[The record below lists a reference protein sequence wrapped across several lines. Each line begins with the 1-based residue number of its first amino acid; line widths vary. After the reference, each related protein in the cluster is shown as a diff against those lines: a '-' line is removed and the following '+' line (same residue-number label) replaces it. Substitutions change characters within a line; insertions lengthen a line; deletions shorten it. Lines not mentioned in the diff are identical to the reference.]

1 MNRFMKY
8 AAAALAAATAVST
21 LGGCEQLEQKTP
33 EDTVAVTF
41 GDTNIMLDEVTYM
54 IRSMEY
60 TYESYFGSNICS
72 NDMGDGSGMT
82 VGDYIK
88 QMSLSQLRQTLV
100 LNEYAEQNGIELSDA
115 QKAKVDD
122 AIEKLKEE
130 GEDYLNAVG
139 ATDELIEKTYT
150 ENAIANLVYM
160 DLVADVD
167 TTVGDDEFLRKK
179 IAYVKLTPS
188 ELTETTAAE
197 EGTTV
202 TETESGSEEEASSEA
217 GSSEETSEAGSEE
230 ASSENA
236 SDEAAS
242 SEVASDEADSTEE
255 ASTEKET
262 ETSTEVATE
271 TETETESASD
281 TEVVTEVATEAE
293 SESESNTESDT
304 ESDTEVSNGSEEST
318 EAETLSEEEQE
329 RQDAMN
335 DAADKILKEFED
347 GSDAADFISDY
358 QNDSH
363 FTATNSEIS
372 ISEEGTAVYN
382 AAAWAL
388 STDEC
393 TIYNSDDGSIYII
406 RCLDDNDEE
415 ARQSAIDSE
424 IESRK
429 TALFEEK
436 YSEIQDASSK
446 FKVDQDVIDT
456 IRFTTPVYVAPTEED
471 TTEETTENASEEA
484 SSEDA
489 SSEEASSESESES
502 SSEEVTEE
510 SAEKNTE
517 SESESEKESTSEAET
532 K

>member
-1 MNRFMKY
+1 MNRIMKY
-8 AAAALAAATAVST
+8 AAAAFAAATAVST
-21 LGGCEQLEQKTP
+21 LGGCEQLEKKAP
-33 EDTVAVTF
+33 EDTVAVSF

-60 TYESYFGSNICS
+60 TYESYFGSNICG

-100 LNEYAEQNGIELSDA
+100 LNEYAKKNGIELSDD
-115 QKAKVDD
+115 QKAKVDE
-122 AIEKLKEE
+122 AIEKLQTES
-130 GEDYLNAVG
+130 EDYLEAVG

-188 ELTETTAAE
+188 ELTETTAADGATTEVSSDEDSSE
-197 EGTTV
+197 EASSIENTEAESESASKDVTTS
-202 TETESGSEEEASSEA
+202 TEEASSEKA
-217 GSSEETSEAGSEE
+217 STEE
-230 ASSENA
+230 ASSENV
-236 SDEAAS
+236 SEFS
-242 SEVASDEADSTEE
+242 SE
-255 ASTEKET
+255 ASTE
-262 ETSTEVATE
+262 
-271 TETETESASD
+271 D
-281 TEVVTEVATEAE
+281 
-293 SESESNTESDT
+293 
-304 ESDTEVSNGSEEST
+304 ST

-335 DAADKILKEFED
+335 DAADKILKEFEE
-347 GSDAADFISDY
+347 GNDAADFISDY

-372 ISEEGTAVYN
+372 ISEDGTAVYN

-388 STDEC
+388 ATDEC
-393 TIYNSDDGSIYII
+393 TVYRSDDGSIYII

-429 TALFEEK
+429 TALFSEK
-436 YSEIQDASSK
+436 YAEIQDDSSK
-446 FKVDQDVIDT
+446 FKVDEDVIDT
-456 IRFTTPVYVAPTEED
+456 IRFTTPVYVAPSE
-471 TTEETTENASEEA
+471 EETSESETGEKESTKEEKSSESDESEEAVSEA
-484 SSEDA
+484 SSE
-489 SSEEASSESESES
+489 
-502 SSEEVTEE
+502 EE
-510 SAEKNTE
+510 SK
-517 SESESEKESTSEAET
+517 
-532 K
+532 

>member
-1 MNRFMKY
+1 MNRIMKY

-21 LGGCEQLEQKTP
+21 LGGCEQLEKKAP
-33 EDTVAVTF
+33 EDTVAVSF

-100 LNEYAEQNGIELSDA
+100 LNEYAKKNGIELSDD
-115 QKAKVDD
+115 QKAKVDE
-122 AIEKLKEE
+122 AIEKLQTEA
-130 GEDYLNAVG
+130 EDYLDAVG

-188 ELTETTAAE
+188 ELTETTAAAEATTEASSDEGSSE
-197 EGTTV
+197 ESSSV
-202 TETESGSEEEASSEA
+202 ENTETESIYKDDETSTEEASSEKA
-217 GSSEETSEAGSEE
+217 STEE
-230 ASSENA
+230 ASSEKT
-236 SDEAAS
+236 SELS
-242 SEVASDEADSTEE
+242 SESDTE
-255 ASTEKET
+255 ASTE
-262 ETSTEVATE
+262 S
-271 TETETESASD
+271 
-281 TEVVTEVATEAE
+281 
-293 SESESNTESDT
+293 
-304 ESDTEVSNGSEEST
+304 
-318 EAETLSEEEQE
+318 ETLSEEEQE

-335 DAADKILKEFED
+335 DAADKILKEFEE
-347 GSDAADFISDY
+347 GNDAADFISDY

-372 ISEEGTAVYN
+372 ISEDGTAVYN

-388 STDEC
+388 ATDEC
-393 TIYNSDDGSIYII
+393 TVYKSDDGSIYII

-429 TALFEEK
+429 TALFSEK
-436 YSEIQDASSK
+436 YAEIQDESSK
-446 FKVDQDVIDT
+446 FKVDEDVIDT
-456 IRFTTPVYVAPTEED
+456 IRFTTPVYVAPSEEESSEGETSGEETSENETSEEESSKAEKSSESDETEE
-471 TTEETTENASEEA
+471 AVSEA
-484 SSEDA
+484 SSE
-489 SSEEASSESESES
+489 
-502 SSEEVTEE
+502 EE
-510 SAEKNTE
+510 SK
-517 SESESEKESTSEAET
+517 
-532 K
+532 

>member
-1 MNRFMKY
+1 MNRIMKY

-21 LGGCEQLEQKTP
+21 LGGCEQLEKKAP
-33 EDTVAVTF
+33 EDTVAVSF

-60 TYESYFGSNICS
+60 TYESYFGSNICG

-100 LNEYAEQNGIELSDA
+100 LNEYAKKNGIELSDD
-115 QKAKVDD
+115 QKAKVDE
-122 AIEKLKEE
+122 AIEKLQTES
-130 GEDYLNAVG
+130 EDYLEAVG

-188 ELTETTAAE
+188 ELTETTAADE
-197 EGTTV
+197 ATTEV
-202 TETESGSEEEASSEA
+202 SSDEDSSEEASSIENTEA
-217 GSSEETSEAGSEE
+217 ESESASKDVTTSTEE

-236 SDEAAS
+236 STEAAS
-242 SEVASDEADSTEE
+242 TEAVSTEE
-255 ASTEKET
+255 ASSENVSELSSEASTED
-262 ETSTEVATE
+262 STEV
-271 TETETESASD
+271 
-281 TEVVTEVATEAE
+281 
-293 SESESNTESDT
+293 
-304 ESDTEVSNGSEEST
+304 
-318 EAETLSEEEQE
+318 ETLSEEEQE

-335 DAADKILKEFED
+335 DAADKILKEFEE
-347 GSDAADFISDY
+347 GNDAADFISDY

-372 ISEEGTAVYN
+372 ISEDGTAVYN

-388 STDEC
+388 ATDEC
-393 TIYNSDDGSIYII
+393 TVYRSDDGSIYII

-429 TALFEEK
+429 TALFSEK
-436 YSEIQDASSK
+436 YAEIQDDSSK
-446 FKVDQDVIDT
+446 FKVDEDVIDT
-456 IRFTTPVYVAPTEED
+456 IRFTTPVYVAPSE
-471 TTEETTENASEEA
+471 EETSESETSGEETSESETGEEESTKEEKSSESDESEEAVSEA
-484 SSEDA
+484 SSE
-489 SSEEASSESESES
+489 
-502 SSEEVTEE
+502 EE
-510 SAEKNTE
+510 SK
-517 SESESEKESTSEAET
+517 
-532 K
+532 

>member
-1 MNRFMKY
+1 MNRIMKY

-21 LGGCEQLEQKTP
+21 LGGCEQLEKKAP
-33 EDTVAVTF
+33 EDTVAVSF

-60 TYESYFGSNICS
+60 TYESYFGSNICG

-100 LNEYAEQNGIELSDA
+100 LNEYAKKNGIELSDD
-115 QKAKVDD
+115 QKAKLDE
-122 AIEKLKEE
+122 AIEKLQTES
-130 GEDYLNAVG
+130 EDYLEAVG

-188 ELTETTAAE
+188 ELTETTAADE
-197 EGTTV
+197 ATTEV
-202 TETESGSEEEASSEA
+202 SSDED
-217 GSSEETSEAGSEE
+217 SSEE
-230 ASSENA
+230 ASSIEN
-236 SDEAAS
+236 
-242 SEVASDEADSTEE
+242 
-255 ASTEKET
+255 
-262 ETSTEVATE
+262 
-271 TETETESASD
+271 
-281 TEVVTEVATEAE
+281 TEAE
-293 SESESNTESDT
+293 SESVSKDVTTSTEEAS
-304 ESDTEVSNGSEEST
+304 SEKAST
-318 EAETLSEEEQE
+318 EAVSTGEASSENVSKLSSEASTEDSTEVETLSEEEQE

-335 DAADKILKEFED
+335 DAADKILKEFEK
-347 GSDAADFISDY
+347 GNDAADFISDY

-372 ISEEGTAVYN
+372 ISEDGTAVYN

-388 STDEC
+388 ATDEC
-393 TIYNSDDGSIYII
+393 TVYRSDDGSIYII

-429 TALFEEK
+429 TALFSEK
-436 YSEIQDASSK
+436 YAEIQDDSSK
-446 FKVDQDVIDT
+446 FKVDEDVIDT
-456 IRFTTPVYVAPTEED
+456 IRFTTPVYVAPSE
-471 TTEETTENASEEA
+471 EETSESETSGEETSESETGEKESTKEEKSSESDESEEAVSEA
-484 SSEDA
+484 SSE
-489 SSEEASSESESES
+489 
-502 SSEEVTEE
+502 EE
-510 SAEKNTE
+510 SK
-517 SESESEKESTSEAET
+517 
-532 K
+532 

>member
-1 MNRFMKY
+1 MNRIMKY

-21 LGGCEQLEQKTP
+21 LGGCEQLEKKAP
-33 EDTVAVTF
+33 EDTVAVSF

-60 TYESYFGSNICS
+60 TYESYFGSNICG

-100 LNEYAEQNGIELSDA
+100 LNEYAKKNGIELSDD
-115 QKAKVDD
+115 QKAKVDE
-122 AIEKLKEE
+122 AIEKLQTES
-130 GEDYLNAVG
+130 EDYLDAVG

-188 ELTETTAAE
+188 ELTETTAANEATTEVSSDEDSSE
-197 EGTTV
+197 EAYSIENTEAESESASKDVTTS
-202 TETESGSEEEASSEA
+202 TEEASSEKA
-217 GSSEETSEAGSEE
+217 STEE
-230 ASSENA
+230 ASSENV
-236 SDEAAS
+236 SKLS
-242 SEVASDEADSTEE
+242 SE
-255 ASTEKET
+255 ASTED
-262 ETSTEVATE
+262 STEV
-271 TETETESASD
+271 
-281 TEVVTEVATEAE
+281 
-293 SESESNTESDT
+293 
-304 ESDTEVSNGSEEST
+304 
-318 EAETLSEEEQE
+318 ETLSEEEQE

-335 DAADKILKEFED
+335 DAADKILKEFEE
-347 GSDAADFISDY
+347 GNDAADFISDY

-372 ISEEGTAVYN
+372 ISEDGTAVYN
-382 AAAWAL
+382 ASAWAL
-388 STDEC
+388 ATDEC
-393 TIYNSDDGSIYII
+393 TVYRSDDGSIYII

-429 TALFEEK
+429 TALFSEK
-436 YSEIQDASSK
+436 YAEIQDDSSK
-446 FKVDQDVIDT
+446 FKVDEDVIDT
-456 IRFTTPVYVAPTEED
+456 IRFTTPVYVAPSE
-471 TTEETTENASEEA
+471 EETSESETGEKESTKEEKSSESDESEEAVSEA
-484 SSEDA
+484 SSE
-489 SSEEASSESESES
+489 
-502 SSEEVTEE
+502 EE
-510 SAEKNTE
+510 SK
-517 SESESEKESTSEAET
+517 
-532 K
+532 

>member
-1 MNRFMKY
+1 MNRIMKY

-21 LGGCEQLEQKTP
+21 LGGCEQLEKKAP
-33 EDTVAVTF
+33 EDTVAVSF

-60 TYESYFGSNICS
+60 TYESYFGSNICG

-100 LNEYAEQNGIELSDA
+100 LNEYAKKNGIELSDD
-115 QKAKVDD
+115 QKAKVDE
-122 AIEKLKEE
+122 AIEKLQTEA
-130 GEDYLNAVG
+130 EDYLDAVG

-188 ELTETTAAE
+188 ELTETTAADE
-197 EGTTV
+197 ATTEV
-202 TETESGSEEEASSEA
+202 SSDEDSSEEASSIENTEA
-217 GSSEETSEAGSEE
+217 ESESASKDVTTSTEE

-236 SDEAAS
+236 STDAAS
-242 SEVASDEADSTEE
+242 TEAVSTEE
-255 ASTEKET
+255 ASSENVSKLSSEASTED
-262 ETSTEVATE
+262 STEV
-271 TETETESASD
+271 
-281 TEVVTEVATEAE
+281 
-293 SESESNTESDT
+293 
-304 ESDTEVSNGSEEST
+304 
-318 EAETLSEEEQE
+318 ETLSEEEQE

-335 DAADKILKEFED
+335 DAADKILKEFEE
-347 GSDAADFISDY
+347 GNDAADFISDY

-372 ISEEGTAVYN
+372 ISEDGTAVYN

-388 STDEC
+388 ATDEC
-393 TIYNSDDGSIYII
+393 TVYRSDDGSIYII

-429 TALFEEK
+429 TALFSEK
-436 YSEIQDASSK
+436 YAEIQDDSSK
-446 FKVDQDVIDT
+446 FKVDEDVIDT
-456 IRFTTPVYVAPTEED
+456 IRFTTPVYVAPSE
-471 TTEETTENASEEA
+471 EETSESETSGEETSESETGEEESTKEEKSSESDESEEA
-484 SSEDA
+484 VSEA
-489 SSEEASSESESES
+489 SSEEAS
-502 SSEEVTEE
+502 
-510 SAEKNTE
+510 K
-517 SESESEKESTSEAET
+517 
-532 K
+532 

>member
-1 MNRFMKY
+1 MNRIMKY
-8 AAAALAAATAVST
+8 AAAALVAATAVST
-21 LGGCEQLEQKTP
+21 LGGCEQLEKKAP
-33 EDTVAVTF
+33 EDTVAVSF

-60 TYESYFGSNICS
+60 TYESYFGSNICG

-100 LNEYAEQNGIELSDA
+100 LNEYAKKNGIELSDD
-115 QKAKVDD
+115 QKAKVDE
-122 AIEKLKEE
+122 AIEKLQTES
-130 GEDYLNAVG
+130 EDYLDAVG

-188 ELTETTAAE
+188 ELTETTAADEATTEVSSDEDSSE
-197 EGTTV
+197 EASSIENTEAESESASKDVTTS
-202 TETESGSEEEASSEA
+202 TEEASSEKA
-217 GSSEETSEAGSEE
+217 STEAVSTEE
-230 ASSENA
+230 ASSENV
-236 SDEAAS
+236 SELS
-242 SEVASDEADSTEE
+242 SE
-255 ASTEKET
+255 ASTED
-262 ETSTEVATE
+262 STEV
-271 TETETESASD
+271 
-281 TEVVTEVATEAE
+281 
-293 SESESNTESDT
+293 
-304 ESDTEVSNGSEEST
+304 
-318 EAETLSEEEQE
+318 ETLSEEEQE

-335 DAADKILKEFED
+335 DAADKILKEFEE
-347 GSDAADFISDY
+347 GNDAADFISDY

-372 ISEEGTAVYN
+372 ISEDGTAVYN

-388 STDEC
+388 ATDEC
-393 TIYNSDDGSIYII
+393 TVYRSDDGSIYII

-429 TALFEEK
+429 TALFSEK
-436 YSEIQDASSK
+436 YAEIQDDSSK
-446 FKVDQDVIDT
+446 FNVDEDVIDT
-456 IRFTTPVYVAPTEED
+456 IRFTTPVYVAPSE
-471 TTEETTENASEEA
+471 EETSESETSGEETSESETGEEESTKEEKSSESDESEEA
-484 SSEDA
+484 VS
-489 SSEEASSESESES
+489 EASLE
-502 SSEEVTEE
+502 EE
-510 SAEKNTE
+510 SK
-517 SESESEKESTSEAET
+517 
-532 K
+532 

>member
-1 MNRFMKY
+1 MNRIMKY

-21 LGGCEQLEQKTP
+21 LGGCEQLEKKAP
-33 EDTVAVTF
+33 ENTVAVSF
-41 GDTNIMLDEVTYM
+41 GDTNIMLDEITYM

-60 TYESYFGSNICS
+60 TYESYFGSNICG

-100 LNEYAEQNGIELSDA
+100 LNEYAKKNGIELSDD
-115 QKAKVDD
+115 QKAKVDE
-122 AIEKLKEE
+122 AIEKLQTES
-130 GEDYLNAVG
+130 EDYLEAVG

-188 ELTETTAAE
+188 ELTETTAADEATTEVSSDEDSSE
-197 EGTTV
+197 EASSIENTEAESESVSKDVTTS
-202 TETESGSEEEASSEA
+202 TEEASSEKA
-217 GSSEETSEAGSEE
+217 STEAVSTEE
-230 ASSENA
+230 ASSENV
-236 SDEAAS
+236 SKLS
-242 SEVASDEADSTEE
+242 SE
-255 ASTEKET
+255 ASTE
-262 ETSTEVATE
+262 
-271 TETETESASD
+271 D
-281 TEVVTEVATEAE
+281 
-293 SESESNTESDT
+293 
-304 ESDTEVSNGSEEST
+304 ST

-335 DAADKILKEFED
+335 DVADKILKEFEE
-347 GSDAADFISDY
+347 GNDAADFISDY

-372 ISEEGTAVYN
+372 ISEDGTAVYN

-388 STDEC
+388 ATDEC
-393 TIYNSDDGSIYII
+393 TVYRSDDGSIYII

-429 TALFEEK
+429 TALFSEK
-436 YSEIQDASSK
+436 YAEIQDDSSK
-446 FKVDQDVIDT
+446 FKVDEDVIDT
-456 IRFTTPVYVAPTEED
+456 IRFTTPVYVAPSE
-471 TTEETTENASEEA
+471 EETSESETSGEETSESETGEKESTKEEKSSESDESKEVVSEA
-484 SSEDA
+484 SSE
-489 SSEEASSESESES
+489 
-502 SSEEVTEE
+502 EE
-510 SAEKNTE
+510 SK
-517 SESESEKESTSEAET
+517 
-532 K
+532 

>member
-1 MNRFMKY
+1 MNRIMKY
-8 AAAALAAATAVST
+8 AAAALVAATAVST
-21 LGGCEQLEQKTP
+21 LGGCEQLEKKAP
-33 EDTVAVTF
+33 EDTVAVSF

-60 TYESYFGSNICS
+60 TYESYFGSNICG

-100 LNEYAEQNGIELSDA
+100 LNEYAKKNGIELSDD
-115 QKAKVDD
+115 QKAKVDE
-122 AIEKLKEE
+122 AIEKLQTES
-130 GEDYLNAVG
+130 EDYLDAVG

-188 ELTETTAAE
+188 ELTETTAADEATTEVSSDEDSSE
-197 EGTTV
+197 EASSIENTEAESESASKDVTTS
-202 TETESGSEEEASSEA
+202 TEEASSEKA
-217 GSSEETSEAGSEE
+217 STEAVSTEE
-230 ASSENA
+230 ASSENV
-236 SDEAAS
+236 SELS
-242 SEVASDEADSTEE
+242 SE
-255 ASTEKET
+255 ASTED
-262 ETSTEVATE
+262 STEV
-271 TETETESASD
+271 
-281 TEVVTEVATEAE
+281 
-293 SESESNTESDT
+293 
-304 ESDTEVSNGSEEST
+304 
-318 EAETLSEEEQE
+318 ETLSEEEQE

-335 DAADKILKEFED
+335 DAADKILKEFEE
-347 GSDAADFISDY
+347 GNDAADFISDY

-372 ISEEGTAVYN
+372 ISEDGTAVYN

-393 TIYNSDDGSIYII
+393 TVYKSDDGSIYII

-429 TALFEEK
+429 TALFSEK
-436 YSEIQDASSK
+436 YAEIQDDSSK
-446 FKVDQDVIDT
+446 FKVDEDVIDT
-456 IRFTTPVYVAPTEED
+456 IRFTTPVYVAPSE
-471 TTEETTENASEEA
+471 EETSESETGEEESTKEEKSSESDESEEAVSEA
-484 SSEDA
+484 SSE
-489 SSEEASSESESES
+489 
-502 SSEEVTEE
+502 EE
-510 SAEKNTE
+510 SK
-517 SESESEKESTSEAET
+517 
-532 K
+532 

>member
-1 MNRFMKY
+1 MNRIMKY

-21 LGGCEQLEQKTP
+21 LGGCEQLEKKAP
-33 EDTVAVTF
+33 EDTVAVSF

-60 TYESYFGSNICS
+60 TYESYFGSNICG

-100 LNEYAEQNGIELSDA
+100 LNEYAKKNGIELSDD
-115 QKAKVDD
+115 QKAKVDE
-122 AIEKLKEE
+122 AIEKLQTES
-130 GEDYLNAVG
+130 EDYLEAVG

-188 ELTETTAAE
+188 ELTETTAADE
-197 EGTTV
+197 ATTEV
-202 TETESGSEEEASSEA
+202 SSDEDSSEEASSIENTEA
-217 GSSEETSEAGSEE
+217 ESESASKDVTTSTEE

-236 SDEAAS
+236 STDAAS
-242 SEVASDEADSTEE
+242 TEAVSTEE
-255 ASTEKET
+255 ASSENVSELSSEASTED
-262 ETSTEVATE
+262 STEV
-271 TETETESASD
+271 
-281 TEVVTEVATEAE
+281 
-293 SESESNTESDT
+293 
-304 ESDTEVSNGSEEST
+304 
-318 EAETLSEEEQE
+318 ETLSEEEQE

-335 DAADKILKEFED
+335 DAADKILKEFEE
-347 GSDAADFISDY
+347 GNDAADFISDY
-358 QNDSH
+358 QNDS
-363 FTATNSEIS
+363 TATNSEIS
-372 ISEEGTAVYN
+372 ISEDGTAVYN

-388 STDEC
+388 ATDEC
-393 TIYNSDDGSIYII
+393 TVYRSDDGSIYII

-429 TALFEEK
+429 TALFSEK
-436 YSEIQDASSK
+436 YAEIQDDSSK
-446 FKVDQDVIDT
+446 FKVDEDVIDT
-456 IRFTTPVYVAPTEED
+456 IRFTTPVYVAPSE
-471 TTEETTENASEEA
+471 EETSESETSGEETSESETGEEESTKEEKSSESDESEEAVSEA
-484 SSEDA
+484 SSE
-489 SSEEASSESESES
+489 
-502 SSEEVTEE
+502 EE
-510 SAEKNTE
+510 SK
-517 SESESEKESTSEAET
+517 
-532 K
+532 

>member
-1 MNRFMKY
+1 MNRIMKY

-21 LGGCEQLEQKTP
+21 LGGCEQLEKKAP
-33 EDTVAVTF
+33 EDTVAVSF

-60 TYESYFGSNICS
+60 TYESYFGSNICG

-100 LNEYAEQNGIELSDA
+100 LNEYAKKNGIELSDD
-115 QKAKVDD
+115 QKAKVDE
-122 AIEKLKEE
+122 AIEKLQTES
-130 GEDYLNAVG
+130 EDYLDAVG

-188 ELTETTAAE
+188 ELTETTAADEATTEVSSDEDSSE
-197 EGTTV
+197 EAYSIENTEVESESASKDVTTS
-202 TETESGSEEEASSEA
+202 TEEASSEKA
-217 GSSEETSEAGSEE
+217 STEAVSTGE
-230 ASSENA
+230 ASSENV
-236 SDEAAS
+236 SKLS
-242 SEVASDEADSTEE
+242 SE
-255 ASTEKET
+255 ASTED
-262 ETSTEVATE
+262 STEV
-271 TETETESASD
+271 
-281 TEVVTEVATEAE
+281 
-293 SESESNTESDT
+293 
-304 ESDTEVSNGSEEST
+304 
-318 EAETLSEEEQE
+318 ETLSEEEQE

-335 DAADKILKEFED
+335 DAADKILKEFEE
-347 GSDAADFISDY
+347 GNDAADFISDY

-372 ISEEGTAVYN
+372 ISEDGTAVYN
-382 AAAWAL
+382 ASAWAL
-388 STDEC
+388 ATDEC
-393 TIYNSDDGSIYII
+393 TVYRSDDGSIYII

-429 TALFEEK
+429 TELFSEK
-436 YSEIQDASSK
+436 YAEIQDDSSK
-446 FKVDQDVIDT
+446 FKVDEDVIDT
-456 IRFTTPVYVAPTEED
+456 IRFTTPVYVAPSE
-471 TTEETTENASEEA
+471 EETSESETSGEETSESETGEEESTKEEKSRESDESEEAVSEA
-484 SSEDA
+484 SSE
-489 SSEEASSESESES
+489 
-502 SSEEVTEE
+502 EE
-510 SAEKNTE
+510 SK
-517 SESESEKESTSEAET
+517 
-532 K
+532 

>member
-1 MNRFMKY
+1 MNRIMKY

-21 LGGCEQLEQKTP
+21 LGGCEQLEKKAP
-33 EDTVAVTF
+33 EDTVAVSF

-60 TYESYFGSNICS
+60 TYESYFGSNICG

-100 LNEYAEQNGIELSDA
+100 LNEYAKKNGIELSDD
-115 QKAKVDD
+115 QKAKLDE
-122 AIEKLKEE
+122 AIEKLQTES
-130 GEDYLNAVG
+130 EDYLEAVG

-188 ELTETTAAE
+188 ELTETTAADEATTEVSSDEDSSE
-197 EGTTV
+197 EASSIENTEAESESASKDVTTS
-202 TETESGSEEEASSEA
+202 TEEASSEKA
-217 GSSEETSEAGSEE
+217 STEE
-230 ASSENA
+230 ASSENV
-236 SDEAAS
+236 SKLS
-242 SEVASDEADSTEE
+242 SE
-255 ASTEKET
+255 ASTED
-262 ETSTEVATE
+262 STEV
-271 TETETESASD
+271 
-281 TEVVTEVATEAE
+281 
-293 SESESNTESDT
+293 
-304 ESDTEVSNGSEEST
+304 
-318 EAETLSEEEQE
+318 ETLSEEEQE

-335 DAADKILKEFED
+335 DAADKILKEFEE
-347 GSDAADFISDY
+347 GNDAADFISDY

-372 ISEEGTAVYN
+372 ISEDGTAVYN

-388 STDEC
+388 ATDEC
-393 TIYNSDDGSIYII
+393 TVYRSDDGSIYII

-429 TALFEEK
+429 TALFSEK
-436 YSEIQDASSK
+436 YAEIQDDSSK
-446 FKVDQDVIDT
+446 FKVDEDVIDT
-456 IRFTTPVYVAPTEED
+456 IRFTTPVYVAPSE
-471 TTEETTENASEEA
+471 EETSESETSGEETSESETGEKESTKEEKSSESDESEEAVSEA
-484 SSEDA
+484 SSE
-489 SSEEASSESESES
+489 
-502 SSEEVTEE
+502 EE
-510 SAEKNTE
+510 SK
-517 SESESEKESTSEAET
+517 
-532 K
+532 

>member
-1 MNRFMKY
+1 MNRIMKY
-8 AAAALAAATAVST
+8 AAAALVAATAVST
-21 LGGCEQLEQKTP
+21 LGGCEQLEKKAP
-33 EDTVAVTF
+33 EDTVAVSF

-60 TYESYFGSNICS
+60 TYESYFGSNICG

-100 LNEYAEQNGIELSDA
+100 LNEYAKKNGIELSDD
-115 QKAKVDD
+115 QKAKVDE
-122 AIEKLKEE
+122 AIEKLQTES
-130 GEDYLNAVG
+130 EDYLDAVG

-188 ELTETTAAE
+188 ELTETTAADEATTEVSSDEDSSE
-197 EGTTV
+197 EASSIENTEAESESASKDVTTS
-202 TETESGSEEEASSEA
+202 TEEASSEKA
-217 GSSEETSEAGSEE
+217 STEAVSTEE
-230 ASSENA
+230 ASSENV
-236 SDEAAS
+236 SELS
-242 SEVASDEADSTEE
+242 SE
-255 ASTEKET
+255 ASTE
-262 ETSTEVATE
+262 
-271 TETETESASD
+271 D
-281 TEVVTEVATEAE
+281 
-293 SESESNTESDT
+293 
-304 ESDTEVSNGSEEST
+304 ST

-335 DAADKILKEFED
+335 DAADKILKEFEE
-347 GSDAADFISDY
+347 GNDAADFISDY

-372 ISEEGTAVYN
+372 ISEDGTAVYN

-393 TIYNSDDGSIYII
+393 TVYKSDDGSIYII

-429 TALFEEK
+429 TALFSEK
-436 YSEIQDASSK
+436 YAEIQEESSK
-446 FKVDQDVIDT
+446 FKVDEDVIDT
-456 IRFTTPVYVAPTEED
+456 IRFTTPVYVAPSE
-471 TTEETTENASEEA
+471 EETSESETSGEETSESETGEKESTKEEKSSESDESEEAVSEA
-484 SSEDA
+484 SSE
-489 SSEEASSESESES
+489 
-502 SSEEVTEE
+502 EE
-510 SAEKNTE
+510 SK
-517 SESESEKESTSEAET
+517 
-532 K
+532 

>member
-1 MNRFMKY
+1 MNRIMKY

-21 LGGCEQLEQKTP
+21 LGGCEQLEKKAP
-33 EDTVAVTF
+33 EDTVAVSF

-60 TYESYFGSNICS
+60 TYESYFGSNICG

-100 LNEYAEQNGIELSDA
+100 LNEYAKKNGIELSDD
-115 QKAKVDD
+115 QKAKVDE
-122 AIEKLKEE
+122 AIEKLQTES
-130 GEDYLNAVG
+130 EDYLEAVG

-188 ELTETTAAE
+188 ELTETTAADE
-197 EGTTV
+197 ATTEV
-202 TETESGSEEEASSEA
+202 SSDEDSSEEASSIENTEA
-217 GSSEETSEAGSEE
+217 ESESASKDVTTSTEE

-236 SDEAAS
+236 STDAAS
-242 SEVASDEADSTEE
+242 TEAVSTEE
-255 ASTEKET
+255 ASSENVSELSSEASTED
-262 ETSTEVATE
+262 STEV
-271 TETETESASD
+271 
-281 TEVVTEVATEAE
+281 
-293 SESESNTESDT
+293 
-304 ESDTEVSNGSEEST
+304 
-318 EAETLSEEEQE
+318 ETLSEEEQE

-335 DAADKILKEFED
+335 DAADKILKEFEE
-347 GSDAADFISDY
+347 GNDAADFISDY

-372 ISEEGTAVYN
+372 ISEDGTAVYN

-388 STDEC
+388 ATDEC
-393 TIYNSDDGSIYII
+393 TVYRSDDGSIYII

-429 TALFEEK
+429 TALFSEK
-436 YSEIQDASSK
+436 YAEIQDDSSK
-446 FKVDQDVIDT
+446 FKVDEDVIDT
-456 IRFTTPVYVAPTEED
+456 IRFTTPVYVAPSE
-471 TTEETTENASEEA
+471 EETSESETSGEETSESETGEEESTKEEKLSESDESEEAVSEA
-484 SSEDA
+484 SSE
-489 SSEEASSESESES
+489 
-502 SSEEVTEE
+502 EE
-510 SAEKNTE
+510 SK
-517 SESESEKESTSEAET
+517 
-532 K
+532 

>member
-1 MNRFMKY
+1 MNRIMKY

-21 LGGCEQLEQKTP
+21 LGGCEQLEKKAP
-33 EDTVAVTF
+33 EDTVAVSF

-60 TYESYFGSNICS
+60 TYESYFGSNICG

-100 LNEYAEQNGIELSDA
+100 LNEYAKKNGIELSDD
-115 QKAKVDD
+115 QKAKVDE
-122 AIEKLKEE
+122 AIEKLQTES
-130 GEDYLNAVG
+130 EDYLEAVG

-188 ELTETTAAE
+188 ELTETTAADEATTEVSSDEDSSE
-197 EGTTV
+197 EASSIENTEAESESVSKDVTTS
-202 TETESGSEEEASSEA
+202 TEEASSEKA
-217 GSSEETSEAGSEE
+217 STEAVSTEE
-230 ASSENA
+230 ASSENV
-236 SDEAAS
+236 SELS
-242 SEVASDEADSTEE
+242 SE
-255 ASTEKET
+255 ASTED
-262 ETSTEVATE
+262 STEV
-271 TETETESASD
+271 
-281 TEVVTEVATEAE
+281 
-293 SESESNTESDT
+293 
-304 ESDTEVSNGSEEST
+304 
-318 EAETLSEEEQE
+318 ETLSEEEQE

-335 DAADKILKEFED
+335 DAADKILKEFEE
-347 GSDAADFISDY
+347 GNDAADFISDY

-372 ISEEGTAVYN
+372 ISEDGTAVYN

-388 STDEC
+388 ATDEC
-393 TIYNSDDGSIYII
+393 TVYRSDDGSIYII

-429 TALFEEK
+429 TALFSEK
-436 YSEIQDASSK
+436 YAEIQDDSSK
-446 FKVDQDVIDT
+446 FKVDEDVIDT
-456 IRFTTPVYVAPTEED
+456 IRFTTPVYVAPSE
-471 TTEETTENASEEA
+471 EETSESETSGEETSESETGEKESTKEEKSSESDESEEVVSEA
-484 SSEDA
+484 SSE
-489 SSEEASSESESES
+489 
-502 SSEEVTEE
+502 EE
-510 SAEKNTE
+510 SK
-517 SESESEKESTSEAET
+517 
-532 K
+532 

>member
-1 MNRFMKY
+1 MNRIMKY
-8 AAAALAAATAVST
+8 AAAALVAATAVST
-21 LGGCEQLEQKTP
+21 LGGCEQLEKKAP
-33 EDTVAVTF
+33 EDTVAVSF

-60 TYESYFGSNICS
+60 TYESYFGSNICG

-100 LNEYAEQNGIELSDA
+100 LNEYAKKNGIELSDD
-115 QKAKVDD
+115 QKAKVDE
-122 AIEKLKEE
+122 AIEKLQTES
-130 GEDYLNAVG
+130 EDYLDAVG

-188 ELTETTAAE
+188 ELTETTAADEATTEVSSDEDSSE
-197 EGTTV
+197 EASSIENTEAESESASKDVTTS
-202 TETESGSEEEASSEA
+202 TEEASSEKA
-217 GSSEETSEAGSEE
+217 STEAVSTEE
-230 ASSENA
+230 ASSENV
-236 SDEAAS
+236 SELS
-242 SEVASDEADSTEE
+242 SE
-255 ASTEKET
+255 ASTED
-262 ETSTEVATE
+262 SAEV
-271 TETETESASD
+271 
-281 TEVVTEVATEAE
+281 
-293 SESESNTESDT
+293 
-304 ESDTEVSNGSEEST
+304 
-318 EAETLSEEEQE
+318 ETLSEEEQE

-335 DAADKILKEFED
+335 DAADKILKEFEE
-347 GSDAADFISDY
+347 GNDAADFISDY

-372 ISEEGTAVYN
+372 ISEDGTAVYN

-393 TIYNSDDGSIYII
+393 TVYKSDDGSIYII

-429 TALFEEK
+429 TALFSEK
-436 YSEIQDASSK
+436 YAEIQEESSK
-446 FKVDQDVIDT
+446 FKVDEDVIDT
-456 IRFTTPVYVAPTEED
+456 IRFTTPVYVAPSE
-471 TTEETTENASEEA
+471 EETSESETSGEETSESETGEKESTKEEKSSESDESEEAVSEA
-484 SSEDA
+484 SSE
-489 SSEEASSESESES
+489 
-502 SSEEVTEE
+502 EE
-510 SAEKNTE
+510 SK
-517 SESESEKESTSEAET
+517 
-532 K
+532 

>member
-1 MNRFMKY
+1 MNRIMKY

-21 LGGCEQLEQKTP
+21 LGGCEQLEKKAP
-33 EDTVAVTF
+33 EDTVAVSF

-60 TYESYFGSNICS
+60 TYESYFGSNICG

-100 LNEYAEQNGIELSDA
+100 LNEYAKKNGIELSDD
-115 QKAKVDD
+115 QKAKVDE
-122 AIEKLKEE
+122 AIEKLQTEA
-130 GEDYLNAVG
+130 EDYLDAVG

-188 ELTETTAAE
+188 ELTETTAADE
-197 EGTTV
+197 ATTEV
-202 TETESGSEEEASSEA
+202 SSDEDSSEEASSIENTEA
-217 GSSEETSEAGSEE
+217 ESESASKDVTTSTEE

-236 SDEAAS
+236 STDAAS
-242 SEVASDEADSTEE
+242 TEAVSTEE
-255 ASTEKET
+255 ASSENVSELSSDASTED
-262 ETSTEVATE
+262 STEV
-271 TETETESASD
+271 
-281 TEVVTEVATEAE
+281 
-293 SESESNTESDT
+293 
-304 ESDTEVSNGSEEST
+304 
-318 EAETLSEEEQE
+318 ETLSEEEQE

-335 DAADKILKEFED
+335 DAADKILKEFEE
-347 GSDAADFISDY
+347 GNDAADFISDY

-372 ISEEGTAVYN
+372 ISEDGTAVYN

-388 STDEC
+388 ATDEC
-393 TIYNSDDGSIYII
+393 TVYRSDDGSIYII

-429 TALFEEK
+429 TALFSEK
-436 YSEIQDASSK
+436 YAEIQDDSSK
-446 FKVDQDVIDT
+446 FKVDEDVIDT
-456 IRFTTPVYVAPTEED
+456 IRFTTPVYVAPSE
-471 TTEETTENASEEA
+471 EETSESETSGEETSESETGEEESTKEEKSSESDESEEAVSEA
-484 SSEDA
+484 SSE
-489 SSEEASSESESES
+489 
-502 SSEEVTEE
+502 EE
-510 SAEKNTE
+510 SK
-517 SESESEKESTSEAET
+517 
-532 K
+532 

>member
-1 MNRFMKY
+1 MNRIMKY

-21 LGGCEQLEQKTP
+21 LGGCEQLEKKAP
-33 EDTVAVTF
+33 EDTVAVSF

-60 TYESYFGSNICS
+60 TYESYFGSNICG

-100 LNEYAEQNGIELSDA
+100 LNEYAKKNGIELSDD
-115 QKAKVDD
+115 QKAKVDE
-122 AIEKLKEE
+122 AIEKLQTES
-130 GEDYLNAVG
+130 EDYLEAVG

-188 ELTETTAAE
+188 ELTETTAADE
-197 EGTTV
+197 ATTEV
-202 TETESGSEEEASSEA
+202 SSDEDSSEEASSIENTEA
-217 GSSEETSEAGSEE
+217 ESESASKDVTTSTEE

-236 SDEAAS
+236 STDA
-242 SEVASDEADSTEE
+242 VSTEE
-255 ASTEKET
+255 ASSENVSELSSEASTED
-262 ETSTEVATE
+262 STEV
-271 TETETESASD
+271 
-281 TEVVTEVATEAE
+281 
-293 SESESNTESDT
+293 
-304 ESDTEVSNGSEEST
+304 
-318 EAETLSEEEQE
+318 ETLSEEEQE

-335 DAADKILKEFED
+335 DAADKILKEFEE
-347 GSDAADFISDY
+347 GNDAADFISDY

-372 ISEEGTAVYN
+372 ISEDGTAVYN

-388 STDEC
+388 ATDEC
-393 TIYNSDDGSIYII
+393 TVYRSDDGSIYII

-429 TALFEEK
+429 TALFSEK
-436 YSEIQDASSK
+436 YAEIQDDSSK
-446 FKVDQDVIDT
+446 FKVDEDVIDT
-456 IRFTTPVYVAPTEED
+456 IRFTTPVYVAPSE
-471 TTEETTENASEEA
+471 EETSESETSGEETSESETGEEESTKEEKSSESDESEEAVNEA
-484 SSEDA
+484 SSE
-489 SSEEASSESESES
+489 
-502 SSEEVTEE
+502 EE
-510 SAEKNTE
+510 SK
-517 SESESEKESTSEAET
+517 
-532 K
+532 

>member
-1 MNRFMKY
+1 MNRIMKY

-21 LGGCEQLEQKTP
+21 LGGCEQLEKKAP
-33 EDTVAVTF
+33 EDTVAVSF
-41 GDTNIMLDEVTYM
+41 GDTNIMLDEITYM

-60 TYESYFGSNICS
+60 TYESYFGSNICG

-100 LNEYAEQNGIELSDA
+100 LNEYAKKNGIELSDD
-115 QKAKVDD
+115 QKAKVDE
-122 AIEKLKEE
+122 AIEKLQTES
-130 GEDYLNAVG
+130 EDYLEAVG

-188 ELTETTAAE
+188 ELTETTAADEATTEVSSDEDSSE
-197 EGTTV
+197 EASSIENTEAESESVSKDVTTS
-202 TETESGSEEEASSEA
+202 TEEASSEKA
-217 GSSEETSEAGSEE
+217 STEE
-230 ASSENA
+230 ASSENV
-236 SDEAAS
+236 SELS
-242 SEVASDEADSTEE
+242 SE
-255 ASTEKET
+255 ASTED
-262 ETSTEVATE
+262 STEV
-271 TETETESASD
+271 
-281 TEVVTEVATEAE
+281 
-293 SESESNTESDT
+293 
-304 ESDTEVSNGSEEST
+304 
-318 EAETLSEEEQE
+318 ETLSEEEQE

-335 DAADKILKEFED
+335 DAADKILKEFEE
-347 GSDAADFISDY
+347 GNDAADFISDY

-372 ISEEGTAVYN
+372 ISEDGTAVYN

-388 STDEC
+388 ATDEC
-393 TIYNSDDGSIYII
+393 TVYRSDDGSIYII

-429 TALFEEK
+429 TALFSEK
-436 YSEIQDASSK
+436 YAEIQDDSSK
-446 FKVDQDVIDT
+446 FKVDEDVIDT
-456 IRFTTPVYVAPTEED
+456 IRFTTPVYVAPSE
-471 TTEETTENASEEA
+471 EETSESETSGEETSESETGEEESTKEEKSSESDESEEAVSEA
-484 SSEDA
+484 SSE
-489 SSEEASSESESES
+489 
-502 SSEEVTEE
+502 EE
-510 SAEKNTE
+510 SK
-517 SESESEKESTSEAET
+517 
-532 K
+532 

>member
-1 MNRFMKY
+1 MNRIMKY

-21 LGGCEQLEQKTP
+21 LGGCEQLEKKAP
-33 EDTVAVTF
+33 EDTVAVSF

-60 TYESYFGSNICS
+60 TYESYFGSNICG

-88 QMSLSQLRQTLV
+88 QMSLSQIRQTLV
-100 LNEYAEQNGIELSDA
+100 LNEYAKKNGIELSDD
-115 QKAKVDD
+115 QKAKVDE
-122 AIEKLKEE
+122 AIEKLQTES
-130 GEDYLNAVG
+130 EDYLEAVG

-188 ELTETTAAE
+188 ELTETTAADE
-197 EGTTV
+197 ATTEV
-202 TETESGSEEEASSEA
+202 SSDEDSSEEASSIENTEA
-217 GSSEETSEAGSEE
+217 ESESASKDVTTSTEE

-236 SDEAAS
+236 STDAAS
-242 SEVASDEADSTEE
+242 TEAVSTEE
-255 ASTEKET
+255 ASSENVSKLSSEASTED
-262 ETSTEVATE
+262 STEV
-271 TETETESASD
+271 
-281 TEVVTEVATEAE
+281 
-293 SESESNTESDT
+293 
-304 ESDTEVSNGSEEST
+304 
-318 EAETLSEEEQE
+318 ETLSEEEQE

-335 DAADKILKEFED
+335 DAADKILKEFEE
-347 GSDAADFISDY
+347 GNDAADFISDY

-372 ISEEGTAVYN
+372 ISEDGTAVYN

-388 STDEC
+388 ATDEC
-393 TIYNSDDGSIYII
+393 TVYRSDDGSIYII

-429 TALFEEK
+429 TALFSEK
-436 YSEIQDASSK
+436 YAEIQDDSSK
-446 FKVDQDVIDT
+446 FKVDEDVIDT
-456 IRFTTPVYVAPTEED
+456 IRFTTPVYVAPSE
-471 TTEETTENASEEA
+471 EETSESETSGEETSESETGEEESTKEEKSSESDESEEAVSEA
-484 SSEDA
+484 SSE
-489 SSEEASSESESES
+489 
-502 SSEEVTEE
+502 EE
-510 SAEKNTE
+510 SK
-517 SESESEKESTSEAET
+517 
-532 K
+532 

>member
-1 MNRFMKY
+1 MNRIMKY

-21 LGGCEQLEQKTP
+21 LGGCEQLENKAP
-33 EDTVAVTF
+33 EDTVAVSF

-100 LNEYAEQNGIELSDA
+100 LNEYAKKNGIELSDD
-115 QKAKVDD
+115 QKAKVDE
-122 AIEKLKEE
+122 AIEKLQTEA
-130 GEDYLNAVG
+130 EDYLDAVG

-188 ELTETTAAE
+188 ELTETTAAAEATTEASSDEGSSE
-197 EGTTV
+197 ESSSV
-202 TETESGSEEEASSEA
+202 ENTETESISKDDETSTEEASSEKA
-217 GSSEETSEAGSEE
+217 STEE
-230 ASSENA
+230 ASSEKT
-236 SDEAAS
+236 SELS
-242 SEVASDEADSTEE
+242 SESDTE
-255 ASTEKET
+255 ASTE
-262 ETSTEVATE
+262 S
-271 TETETESASD
+271 
-281 TEVVTEVATEAE
+281 
-293 SESESNTESDT
+293 
-304 ESDTEVSNGSEEST
+304 
-318 EAETLSEEEQE
+318 ETLSEEEQE

-335 DAADKILKEFED
+335 DAADKILKEFEE
-347 GSDAADFISDY
+347 GNDAADFISDY

-372 ISEEGTAVYN
+372 ISEDGTAVYN

-388 STDEC
+388 ATDEC
-393 TIYNSDDGSIYII
+393 TVYKSDDGSIYII
-406 RCLDDNDEE
+406 RCIDDNDEE

-429 TALFEEK
+429 TALFSEK
-436 YSEIQDASSK
+436 YAEIQDESSK
-446 FKVDQDVIDT
+446 FKVDEDVIDT
-456 IRFTTPVYVAPTEED
+456 IRFTTPVYVAPSE
-471 TTEETTENASEEA
+471 EETSEGETGKEETSENETSEEESSKAEKSSESDESEEAVSEA
-484 SSEDA
+484 SSE
-489 SSEEASSESESES
+489 
-502 SSEEVTEE
+502 EE
-510 SAEKNTE
+510 SK
-517 SESESEKESTSEAET
+517 
-532 K
+532 

>member
-1 MNRFMKY
+1 MNRIMKY
-8 AAAALAAATAVST
+8 AAAALVAATAVST
-21 LGGCEQLEQKTP
+21 LGGCEQLEKKAP
-33 EDTVAVTF
+33 EDTVAVSF

-60 TYESYFGSNICS
+60 TYESYFGSNICG

-100 LNEYAEQNGIELSDA
+100 LNEYAKKNGIELSDD
-115 QKAKVDD
+115 QKAKVDE
-122 AIEKLKEE
+122 AIEKLQTES
-130 GEDYLNAVG
+130 EDYLDAVG

-188 ELTETTAAE
+188 ELTETTAADEATTEVSSDEDSSE
-197 EGTTV
+197 EASSIENTEAESESASKDVTTS
-202 TETESGSEEEASSEA
+202 TEEASSEKA
-217 GSSEETSEAGSEE
+217 STEAVSTEE
-230 ASSENA
+230 ASSENV
-236 SDEAAS
+236 SKLS
-242 SEVASDEADSTEE
+242 SE
-255 ASTEKET
+255 ASTE
-262 ETSTEVATE
+262 
-271 TETETESASD
+271 D
-281 TEVVTEVATEAE
+281 
-293 SESESNTESDT
+293 
-304 ESDTEVSNGSEEST
+304 ST

-335 DAADKILKEFED
+335 DAADKILKEFEE
-347 GSDAADFISDY
+347 GNDAADFISDY

-372 ISEEGTAVYN
+372 ISEDGTAVYN

-388 STDEC
+388 ATDEC
-393 TIYNSDDGSIYII
+393 TVYKSDDGSIYII

-429 TALFEEK
+429 TALFSEK
-436 YSEIQDASSK
+436 YAEIQEESSK
-446 FKVDQDVIDT
+446 FKVDEDVIDT
-456 IRFTTPVYVAPTEED
+456 IRFTTPVYVAPSE
-471 TTEETTENASEEA
+471 EETSESETNGEETSESETGGEKTSENETSEEESVKAENSSESDESEEAVSEA
-484 SSEDA
+484 SSE
-489 SSEEASSESESES
+489 
-502 SSEEVTEE
+502 EE
-510 SAEKNTE
+510 SK
-517 SESESEKESTSEAET
+517 
-532 K
+532 

>member
-1 MNRFMKY
+1 MNRIMKY

-21 LGGCEQLEQKTP
+21 LGGCEQLEKKAP
-33 EDTVAVTF
+33 EDTVAVSF

-60 TYESYFGSNICS
+60 TYESYFGSNICG

-100 LNEYAEQNGIELSDA
+100 LNEYAKKNGIELSDD
-115 QKAKVDD
+115 QKAKVDE
-122 AIEKLKEE
+122 AIEKLQTES
-130 GEDYLNAVG
+130 EDYLEAVG

-188 ELTETTAAE
+188 ELTETTAADEATTEVSSDEDSSE
-197 EGTTV
+197 EASSIENTEAESESASKDVTTS
-202 TETESGSEEEASSEA
+202 TEEASSEKA
-217 GSSEETSEAGSEE
+217 STEAVSTEE
-230 ASSENA
+230 ASSENV
-236 SDEAAS
+236 SELS
-242 SEVASDEADSTEE
+242 SE
-255 ASTEKET
+255 ASTED
-262 ETSTEVATE
+262 STEV
-271 TETETESASD
+271 
-281 TEVVTEVATEAE
+281 
-293 SESESNTESDT
+293 
-304 ESDTEVSNGSEEST
+304 
-318 EAETLSEEEQE
+318 ETLSEEEQE

-335 DAADKILKEFED
+335 DAADKILKEFEE
-347 GSDAADFISDY
+347 GNDAADFISDY

-372 ISEEGTAVYN
+372 ISEDGTAVYN

-388 STDEC
+388 ATDEC
-393 TIYNSDDGSIYII
+393 TVYRSDDGSIYII

-429 TALFEEK
+429 TALFSEK
-436 YSEIQDASSK
+436 YAEIQDDSSK
-446 FKVDQDVIDT
+446 FKVDEDVIDT
-456 IRFTTPVYVAPTEED
+456 IRFTTPVYVAPSE
-471 TTEETTENASEEA
+471 EETSESETSGEETSESETGEKESTKEEKSSESDESEEAVSEA
-484 SSEDA
+484 SSE
-489 SSEEASSESESES
+489 
-502 SSEEVTEE
+502 EE
-510 SAEKNTE
+510 SK
-517 SESESEKESTSEAET
+517 
-532 K
+532 

>member
-1 MNRFMKY
+1 MNRIMKY
-8 AAAALAAATAVST
+8 AAAALVAATAVST
-21 LGGCEQLEQKTP
+21 LGGCEQLEKKAP
-33 EDTVAVTF
+33 EDTVAVSF

-60 TYESYFGSNICS
+60 TYESYFGSNICG

-100 LNEYAEQNGIELSDA
+100 LNEYAKKNGIELSDD
-115 QKAKVDD
+115 QKAKVDE
-122 AIEKLKEE
+122 AIEKLQTES
-130 GEDYLNAVG
+130 EDYLDAVG

-188 ELTETTAAE
+188 ELTETTAADE
-197 EGTTV
+197 ATTEV
-202 TETESGSEEEASSEA
+202 SSDEDSSEEASSIENTEA
-217 GSSEETSEAGSEE
+217 ESESASKDVTTSTEE

-236 SDEAAS
+236 STDAAS
-242 SEVASDEADSTEE
+242 TEAVSTEE
-255 ASTEKET
+255 ASSENVSELSSEASTED
-262 ETSTEVATE
+262 STEV
-271 TETETESASD
+271 
-281 TEVVTEVATEAE
+281 
-293 SESESNTESDT
+293 
-304 ESDTEVSNGSEEST
+304 
-318 EAETLSEEEQE
+318 ETLSEEEQE

-335 DAADKILKEFED
+335 DAADKILKEFEE
-347 GSDAADFISDY
+347 GNDAADFISDY

-372 ISEEGTAVYN
+372 ISEDGTAVYN

-388 STDEC
+388 ATDEC
-393 TIYNSDDGSIYII
+393 TVYRSDDGSIYII

-429 TALFEEK
+429 TALFSEK
-436 YSEIQDASSK
+436 YAEIQDDSSK
-446 FKVDQDVIDT
+446 FKVDEDVIDT
-456 IRFTTPVYVAPTEED
+456 IRFTTPVYVAPSE
-471 TTEETTENASEEA
+471 EETSESETSGEETSESETGEKESTKEEKSSESDESEEAVSEA
-484 SSEDA
+484 SSE
-489 SSEEASSESESES
+489 
-502 SSEEVTEE
+502 EE
-510 SAEKNTE
+510 SK
-517 SESESEKESTSEAET
+517 
-532 K
+532 

>member
-1 MNRFMKY
+1 MNRIMKY

-21 LGGCEQLEQKTP
+21 LGGCEQLEKKAP
-33 EDTVAVTF
+33 EDTVAVSF

-60 TYESYFGSNICS
+60 TYESYFGSNICG

-100 LNEYAEQNGIELSDA
+100 LNEYAKKNGIELSDD
-115 QKAKVDD
+115 QKAKVDE
-122 AIEKLKEE
+122 AIEKLQTES
-130 GEDYLNAVG
+130 EDYLEAVG

-188 ELTETTAAE
+188 ELTETTAADEATTEVSSDEDSSE
-197 EGTTV
+197 EASSIENTEVESESVSKDVTTS
-202 TETESGSEEEASSEA
+202 TEEASSEKA
-217 GSSEETSEAGSEE
+217 
-230 ASSENA
+230 
-236 SDEAAS
+236 
-242 SEVASDEADSTEE
+242 STEE
-255 ASTEKET
+255 ASTEAV
-262 ETSTEVATE
+262 STEEASSENVSELSSEASTE
-271 TETETESASD
+271 D
-281 TEVVTEVATEAE
+281 
-293 SESESNTESDT
+293 
-304 ESDTEVSNGSEEST
+304 ST

-335 DAADKILKEFED
+335 DAVDKILKEFEE
-347 GSDAADFISDY
+347 GNDAADFISDY

-372 ISEEGTAVYN
+372 ISEDGTAVYN

-388 STDEC
+388 ATDEC
-393 TIYNSDDGSIYII
+393 TVYKSDDGSIYII

-429 TALFEEK
+429 TALFSEK
-436 YSEIQDASSK
+436 YAEIQDDSSK
-446 FKVDQDVIDT
+446 FKVDEDVIDT
-456 IRFTTPVYVAPTEED
+456 IRFTTPVYVAPSE
-471 TTEETTENASEEA
+471 EETSESETSGEETSESETGEEESTKEEKSSESGESEEALSEA
-484 SSEDA
+484 SSE
-489 SSEEASSESESES
+489 
-502 SSEEVTEE
+502 EE
-510 SAEKNTE
+510 SK
-517 SESESEKESTSEAET
+517 
-532 K
+532 

>member
-1 MNRFMKY
+1 MNRIMKY

-21 LGGCEQLEQKTP
+21 LGGCEQLEKKAP
-33 EDTVAVTF
+33 EDTVAVSF
-41 GDTNIMLDEVTYM
+41 GDTNIMLDEITYM

-60 TYESYFGSNICS
+60 TYESYFGSNICG

-100 LNEYAEQNGIELSDA
+100 LNEYAKKNGIELSDD
-115 QKAKVDD
+115 QKAKVDE
-122 AIEKLKEE
+122 AIEKLQTES
-130 GEDYLNAVG
+130 EDYLEAVG

-188 ELTETTAAE
+188 ELTETTAANEATTEVSSDEDSSE
-197 EGTTV
+197 EASSIENTEAESESASKDVTTS
-202 TETESGSEEEASSEA
+202 TEEASSEKA
-217 GSSEETSEAGSEE
+217 STEE
-230 ASSENA
+230 ASSENV
-236 SDEAAS
+236 SKLS
-242 SEVASDEADSTEE
+242 SE
-255 ASTEKET
+255 ASTED
-262 ETSTEVATE
+262 STEV
-271 TETETESASD
+271 
-281 TEVVTEVATEAE
+281 
-293 SESESNTESDT
+293 
-304 ESDTEVSNGSEEST
+304 
-318 EAETLSEEEQE
+318 ETLSEEEQE

-335 DAADKILKEFED
+335 DAADKILKEFEE
-347 GSDAADFISDY
+347 GNDAADFISDY

-372 ISEEGTAVYN
+372 ISEDGTAVYN

-388 STDEC
+388 ATDEC
-393 TIYNSDDGSIYII
+393 TVYRSDDGSIYII

-429 TALFEEK
+429 TALFSEK
-436 YSEIQDASSK
+436 YAEIQDDSSK
-446 FKVDQDVIDT
+446 FKVDEDVIDT
-456 IRFTTPVYVAPTEED
+456 IRFTTPVYVAPSE
-471 TTEETTENASEEA
+471 EETSESETSGEETSESETGEEESTKEEKSSESDESEEAVSEA
-484 SSEDA
+484 SSE
-489 SSEEASSESESES
+489 
-502 SSEEVTEE
+502 EE
-510 SAEKNTE
+510 SK
-517 SESESEKESTSEAET
+517 
-532 K
+532 

>member
-1 MNRFMKY
+1 MNRIMKY

-21 LGGCEQLEQKTP
+21 LGGCEQLEKKAP
-33 EDTVAVTF
+33 EDTVAVSF

-60 TYESYFGSNICS
+60 TYESYFGSNICG

-100 LNEYAEQNGIELSDA
+100 LNEYAKKNGIELSDD
-115 QKAKVDD
+115 QKAKVDE
-122 AIEKLKEE
+122 AIEKLQTES
-130 GEDYLNAVG
+130 EDYLDAVG

-188 ELTETTAAE
+188 ELTETTAANEATTEVSSDEDSSE
-197 EGTTV
+197 EASSIENTEVESESVSKDVTTS
-202 TETESGSEEEASSEA
+202 TEEASSEKA
-217 GSSEETSEAGSEE
+217 STEE
-230 ASSENA
+230 ASSENV
-236 SDEAAS
+236 SELS
-242 SEVASDEADSTEE
+242 SEASIED
-255 ASTEKET
+255 
-262 ETSTEVATE
+262 
-271 TETETESASD
+271 
-281 TEVVTEVATEAE
+281 
-293 SESESNTESDT
+293 
-304 ESDTEVSNGSEEST
+304 ST
-318 EAETLSEEEQE
+318 EAETFSEEEQE

-335 DAADKILKEFED
+335 DAADKILKEFEE
-347 GSDAADFISDY
+347 GNDAADFISDY

-372 ISEEGTAVYN
+372 ISEDGTAVYN

-388 STDEC
+388 ATDEC
-393 TIYNSDDGSIYII
+393 TVYRSDDGSIYII

-429 TALFEEK
+429 TALFSEK
-436 YSEIQDASSK
+436 YAEIQDDSSK
-446 FKVDQDVIDT
+446 FKVDEDVIDT
-456 IRFTTPVYVAPTEED
+456 IRFTTPVYVAPSE
-471 TTEETTENASEEA
+471 EETSESETSGEETSESETGEEESTKEEKSSESDESEEAVSEA
-484 SSEDA
+484 SSE
-489 SSEEASSESESES
+489 
-502 SSEEVTEE
+502 EE
-510 SAEKNTE
+510 SK
-517 SESESEKESTSEAET
+517 
-532 K
+532 

>member
-1 MNRFMKY
+1 MNRIMKY

-33 EDTVAVTF
+33 EETVAVSF
-41 GDTNIMLDEVTYM
+41 GDTDIMLDEVTYM

-60 TYESYFGSNICS
+60 TYESYFGSNICG

-100 LNEYAEQNGIELSDA
+100 LNEYAKKNGIELSDD
-115 QKAKVDD
+115 QKAKVDE
-122 AIEKLKEE
+122 AIEKLQTES
-130 GEDYLNAVG
+130 EDYLEAVG

-188 ELTETTAAE
+188 ELTETTAADEATTEVSSDEDSSE
-197 EGTTV
+197 EASSIEN
-202 TETESGSEEEASSEA
+202 TETESESVSKDVTTSTEEASSEKA
-217 GSSEETSEAGSEE
+217 STEE
-230 ASSENA
+230 ASSENV
-236 SDEAAS
+236 SKLS
-242 SEVASDEADSTEE
+242 SE
-255 ASTEKET
+255 ASTED
-262 ETSTEVATE
+262 STEV
-271 TETETESASD
+271 
-281 TEVVTEVATEAE
+281 
-293 SESESNTESDT
+293 
-304 ESDTEVSNGSEEST
+304 
-318 EAETLSEEEQE
+318 ETLSEEEQE

-335 DAADKILKEFED
+335 DAADKILKEFEE
-347 GSDAADFISDY
+347 GNDAADFISDY

-372 ISEEGTAVYN
+372 ISEDGTAVYN

-388 STDEC
+388 ATDEC
-393 TIYNSDDGSIYII
+393 TVYRSDDGSIYII

-429 TALFEEK
+429 TALFSEK
-436 YSEIQDASSK
+436 YAEIQDDSSK
-446 FKVDQDVIDT
+446 FKVDEDVIDT
-456 IRFTTPVYVAPTEED
+456 IRFTTPVYVAPSE
-471 TTEETTENASEEA
+471 EETSESETSGEETSESETGEEESTKEEKSSESDESEEAVSEA
-484 SSEDA
+484 SSE
-489 SSEEASSESESES
+489 
-502 SSEEVTEE
+502 EE
-510 SAEKNTE
+510 SK
-517 SESESEKESTSEAET
+517 
-532 K
+532 

>member
-1 MNRFMKY
+1 MNRIMKY

-21 LGGCEQLEQKTP
+21 LGGCEQLEKKAP
-33 EDTVAVTF
+33 EDTVAVSF

-60 TYESYFGSNICS
+60 TYESYFGSNICG

-100 LNEYAEQNGIELSDA
+100 LNEYAKKNGIELSDD
-115 QKAKVDD
+115 QKAKVDE
-122 AIEKLKEE
+122 AIEKLQTES
-130 GEDYLNAVG
+130 EDYLEAVG

-188 ELTETTAAE
+188 ELTETTAAD
-197 EGTTV
+197 GATTEV
-202 TETESGSEEEASSEA
+202 SSDED
-217 GSSEETSEAGSEE
+217 SSEE
-230 ASSENA
+230 ASSIEN
-236 SDEAAS
+236 
-242 SEVASDEADSTEE
+242 
-255 ASTEKET
+255 
-262 ETSTEVATE
+262 
-271 TETETESASD
+271 
-281 TEVVTEVATEAE
+281 TEAE
-293 SESESNTESDT
+293 SESASKDVTTSTEEAS
-304 ESDTEVSNGSEEST
+304 SEKAST

-335 DAADKILKEFED
+335 DAADKILKEFEE
-347 GSDAADFISDY
+347 GNDAADFISDY

-372 ISEEGTAVYN
+372 ISEDGTAVYN

-388 STDEC
+388 ATDEC
-393 TIYNSDDGSIYII
+393 TVYRSDDGSIYII

-429 TALFEEK
+429 TALFSEK
-436 YSEIQDASSK
+436 YAEIQDDSSK
-446 FKVDQDVIDT
+446 FKVDEDVIDT
-456 IRFTTPVYVAPTEED
+456 IRFTTPVYVAPSE
-471 TTEETTENASEEA
+471 EETSESETSGEETSESETGEKESTKEEKSSESDESEEAVSEA
-484 SSEDA
+484 SSE
-489 SSEEASSESESES
+489 
-502 SSEEVTEE
+502 EE
-510 SAEKNTE
+510 SK
-517 SESESEKESTSEAET
+517 
-532 K
+532 

>member
-1 MNRFMKY
+1 MNRIMKY

-21 LGGCEQLEQKTP
+21 LGGCEQLEKKAP
-33 EDTVAVTF
+33 EDTVAVSF

-60 TYESYFGSNICS
+60 TYESYFGSNICG

-100 LNEYAEQNGIELSDA
+100 LNEYAKKNGIELSDD
-115 QKAKVDD
+115 QKAKVDE
-122 AIEKLKEE
+122 AIEKLQTES
-130 GEDYLNAVG
+130 EDYLDAVG

-160 DLVADVD
+160 DLVVDVD

-188 ELTETTAAE
+188 ELTETTAANEATTEVSSDEDSSE
-197 EGTTV
+197 EASSIENTEVESESVSKDVTTS
-202 TETESGSEEEASSEA
+202 TEEASSEKA
-217 GSSEETSEAGSEE
+217 STEE
-230 ASSENA
+230 ASSENV
-236 SDEAAS
+236 SELS
-242 SEVASDEADSTEE
+242 SE
-255 ASTEKET
+255 ASTE
-262 ETSTEVATE
+262 
-271 TETETESASD
+271 D
-281 TEVVTEVATEAE
+281 
-293 SESESNTESDT
+293 
-304 ESDTEVSNGSEEST
+304 ST

-335 DAADKILKEFED
+335 DAVDKILKEFEE
-347 GSDAADFISDY
+347 GNDAADFISDY

-372 ISEEGTAVYN
+372 ISEDGTAVYN

-388 STDEC
+388 ATDEC
-393 TIYNSDDGSIYII
+393 TVYKSDDGSIYII

-429 TALFEEK
+429 TALFSEK
-436 YSEIQDASSK
+436 YAEIQDDSSK
-446 FKVDQDVIDT
+446 FKVDEDVIDT
-456 IRFTTPVYVAPTEED
+456 IRFTTPVYVAPSE
-471 TTEETTENASEEA
+471 EETSESETSGEETSESETGEEESTKEEKSSESDESEEAVSEA
-484 SSEDA
+484 SSE
-489 SSEEASSESESES
+489 
-502 SSEEVTEE
+502 EE
-510 SAEKNTE
+510 SK
-517 SESESEKESTSEAET
+517 
-532 K
+532 

>member
-1 MNRFMKY
+1 MNRIMKY

-21 LGGCEQLEQKTP
+21 LGGCEQLENKAP
-33 EDTVAVTF
+33 EDTVAVSF

-100 LNEYAEQNGIELSDA
+100 LNEYAKKNGIELSDD
-115 QKAKVDD
+115 QKAKVDE
-122 AIEKLKEE
+122 AIEKLQTEA
-130 GEDYLNAVG
+130 EDYLDAVG

-188 ELTETTAAE
+188 ELTETTAAAEATTEASSDEGSSE
-197 EGTTV
+197 ESSSV
-202 TETESGSEEEASSEA
+202 ENTETESISKDDETSTEEASSEKA
-217 GSSEETSEAGSEE
+217 STEE
-230 ASSENA
+230 ASSEKT
-236 SDEAAS
+236 SELS
-242 SEVASDEADSTEE
+242 S
-255 ASTEKET
+255 
-262 ETSTEVATE
+262 
-271 TETETESASD
+271 
-281 TEVVTEVATEAE
+281 
-293 SESESNTESDT
+293 ESDT
-304 ESDTEVSNGSEEST
+304 EASNES
-318 EAETLSEEEQE
+318 ETLSEEEQE

-335 DAADKILKEFED
+335 DAADKILKEFEE
-347 GSDAADFISDY
+347 GNDAADFISDY

-372 ISEEGTAVYN
+372 ISEDGTAVYN

-388 STDEC
+388 ATDEC
-393 TIYNSDDGSIYII
+393 TVYKSDDGSIYII
-406 RCLDDNDEE
+406 RCIDDNDEE

-429 TALFEEK
+429 TALFSEK
-436 YSEIQDASSK
+436 YAEIQDDSSK
-446 FKVDQDVIDT
+446 FKVDEDVIDT
-456 IRFTTPVYVAPTEED
+456 IRFTTPVYVAPSE
-471 TTEETTENASEEA
+471 EETSESETSGEETSESETGEKESTKEEKSSESDESEEAVSEA
-484 SSEDA
+484 SSE
-489 SSEEASSESESES
+489 
-502 SSEEVTEE
+502 EE
-510 SAEKNTE
+510 SK
-517 SESESEKESTSEAET
+517 
-532 K
+532 

>member
-1 MNRFMKY
+1 MNRIMKY

-21 LGGCEQLEQKTP
+21 LGGCEQLEKKAP
-33 EDTVAVTF
+33 EDTVAVSF
-41 GDTNIMLDEVTYM
+41 GDTNIMLDEITYM

-60 TYESYFGSNICS
+60 TYESYFGSNICG

-100 LNEYAEQNGIELSDA
+100 LNEYAKKNGIELSDD
-115 QKAKVDD
+115 QKAKVDE
-122 AIEKLKEE
+122 AIEKLQTES
-130 GEDYLNAVG
+130 EDYLDAVG

-188 ELTETTAAE
+188 ELTETTAADEAITEVSSDEDSSE
-197 EGTTV
+197 EASSIEN
-202 TETESGSEEEASSEA
+202 TETESESASKDVTTSTEEASSEKA
-217 GSSEETSEAGSEE
+217 STEAVSTEE
-230 ASSENA
+230 ASSENV
-236 SDEAAS
+236 SKLS
-242 SEVASDEADSTEE
+242 SE
-255 ASTEKET
+255 ASTEDST
-262 ETSTEVATE
+262 ET
-271 TETETESASD
+271 
-281 TEVVTEVATEAE
+281 
-293 SESESNTESDT
+293 
-304 ESDTEVSNGSEEST
+304 
-318 EAETLSEEEQE
+318 ETLSEEEQE

-335 DAADKILKEFED
+335 DAADKILKEFEE
-347 GSDAADFISDY
+347 GNDAADFISDY

-372 ISEEGTAVYN
+372 ISEDGTAVYN

-388 STDEC
+388 ATDEC
-393 TIYNSDDGSIYII
+393 TVYRSDDGSIYII

-429 TALFEEK
+429 TALFSEK
-436 YSEIQDASSK
+436 YAEIQDDSSK
-446 FKVDQDVIDT
+446 FKVDEDVIDT
-456 IRFTTPVYVAPTEED
+456 IRFTTPVYVAPSE
-471 TTEETTENASEEA
+471 EETSESETGEKESTKEEKSSESDESEEAVSEA
-484 SSEDA
+484 SSE
-489 SSEEASSESESES
+489 
-502 SSEEVTEE
+502 EE
-510 SAEKNTE
+510 SK
-517 SESESEKESTSEAET
+517 
-532 K
+532 

>member
-1 MNRFMKY
+1 MNRIMKY

-21 LGGCEQLEQKTP
+21 LGGCEQLEKKAP
-33 EDTVAVTF
+33 EDTVAVSF

-60 TYESYFGSNICS
+60 TYESYFGSNICG

-100 LNEYAEQNGIELSDA
+100 LNEYAKKNGIELSDD
-115 QKAKVDD
+115 QKAKVDE
-122 AIEKLKEE
+122 AIEKLQTES
-130 GEDYLNAVG
+130 EDYLEAVG

-188 ELTETTAAE
+188 ELTETTAANEATTEVSSDEDSSE
-197 EGTTV
+197 EASSIENTEAESESASKDVTTS
-202 TETESGSEEEASSEA
+202 TEEASSEKA
-217 GSSEETSEAGSEE
+217 STEE
-230 ASSENA
+230 ASSENV
-236 SDEAAS
+236 SKLS
-242 SEVASDEADSTEE
+242 SE
-255 ASTEKET
+255 ASTED
-262 ETSTEVATE
+262 STEV
-271 TETETESASD
+271 
-281 TEVVTEVATEAE
+281 
-293 SESESNTESDT
+293 
-304 ESDTEVSNGSEEST
+304 
-318 EAETLSEEEQE
+318 ETLSEEEQE

-335 DAADKILKEFED
+335 DAADKILKEFEE
-347 GSDAADFISDY
+347 GNDAADFISDY

-372 ISEEGTAVYN
+372 ISEDGTAVYN

-388 STDEC
+388 ATDEC
-393 TIYNSDDGSIYII
+393 TVYRSDDGSIYII

-429 TALFEEK
+429 TALFSEK
-436 YSEIQDASSK
+436 YAEIQDDSSK
-446 FKVDQDVIDT
+446 FKVDEDVIDT
-456 IRFTTPVYVAPTEED
+456 IRFTTPVYVAPSE
-471 TTEETTENASEEA
+471 EETSESETSGEETSESETGEKESTKEEKSSESDESEEAVSEA
-484 SSEDA
+484 SSE
-489 SSEEASSESESES
+489 
-502 SSEEVTEE
+502 EE
-510 SAEKNTE
+510 SK
-517 SESESEKESTSEAET
+517 
-532 K
+532 

>member
-1 MNRFMKY
+1 MNRIMKY

-21 LGGCEQLEQKTP
+21 LGGCEQLEKKAP
-33 EDTVAVTF
+33 EDTVAVSF

-60 TYESYFGSNICS
+60 TYESYFGSNICG

-100 LNEYAEQNGIELSDA
+100 LNEYAKKNGIELSDD
-115 QKAKVDD
+115 QKAKLDE
-122 AIEKLKEE
+122 AIEKLQTES
-130 GEDYLNAVG
+130 EDYLEAVG

-188 ELTETTAAE
+188 ELTETTAADEATTEVSSDEDSSE
-197 EGTTV
+197 EASSIENTEAESESVSKDVTTS
-202 TETESGSEEEASSEA
+202 TEEASSEKA
-217 GSSEETSEAGSEE
+217 STEAVSTEE
-230 ASSENA
+230 ASSENV
-236 SDEAAS
+236 SKLS
-242 SEVASDEADSTEE
+242 SE
-255 ASTEKET
+255 ASTE
-262 ETSTEVATE
+262 
-271 TETETESASD
+271 D
-281 TEVVTEVATEAE
+281 
-293 SESESNTESDT
+293 
-304 ESDTEVSNGSEEST
+304 ST

-335 DAADKILKEFED
+335 DAADKILKEFEE
-347 GSDAADFISDY
+347 GNDAADFISDY

-372 ISEEGTAVYN
+372 ISEDGTAVYN

-388 STDEC
+388 ATDEC
-393 TIYNSDDGSIYII
+393 TVYRSDDGSIYII

-429 TALFEEK
+429 TALFSEK
-436 YSEIQDASSK
+436 YAEIQDDSSK
-446 FKVDQDVIDT
+446 FKVDEDVIDT
-456 IRFTTPVYVAPTEED
+456 IRFTTPVYVAPSE
-471 TTEETTENASEEA
+471 EETSESETSGEETSESETGEKESTKEEKSSESDESEEVVSEA
-484 SSEDA
+484 SSE
-489 SSEEASSESESES
+489 
-502 SSEEVTEE
+502 EE
-510 SAEKNTE
+510 SK
-517 SESESEKESTSEAET
+517 
-532 K
+532 

>member
-1 MNRFMKY
+1 MNRIMKY

-21 LGGCEQLEQKTP
+21 LGGCEQLEKKAP
-33 EDTVAVTF
+33 EDTVAVSF
-41 GDTNIMLDEVTYM
+41 GDTNIMLDEITYM

-60 TYESYFGSNICS
+60 TYESYFGSNICG

-100 LNEYAEQNGIELSDA
+100 LNEYAKKNGIELSDD
-115 QKAKVDD
+115 QKAKVDE
-122 AIEKLKEE
+122 AIEKLQTES
-130 GEDYLNAVG
+130 EDYLEAVG

-188 ELTETTAAE
+188 ELTETTAAD
-197 EGTTV
+197 GTTTEVSSDEDSSEEASSIENTEAESESASKDV
-202 TETESGSEEEASSEA
+202 TTSTEEASSEKA
-217 GSSEETSEAGSEE
+217 STEAVSTEE
-230 ASSENA
+230 ASSENV
-236 SDEAAS
+236 SKLS
-242 SEVASDEADSTEE
+242 SE
-255 ASTEKET
+255 ASTED
-262 ETSTEVATE
+262 STEV
-271 TETETESASD
+271 
-281 TEVVTEVATEAE
+281 
-293 SESESNTESDT
+293 
-304 ESDTEVSNGSEEST
+304 
-318 EAETLSEEEQE
+318 ETLSEEEQE

-335 DAADKILKEFED
+335 DAADKILKEFEE
-347 GSDAADFISDY
+347 GNDAADFISDY

-372 ISEEGTAVYN
+372 ISEDGTAVYN

-388 STDEC
+388 ATDEC
-393 TIYNSDDGSIYII
+393 TVYRSDDGSIYII

-429 TALFEEK
+429 TALFSEK
-436 YSEIQDASSK
+436 YAEIQDDSSK
-446 FKVDQDVIDT
+446 FKVDEDVIDT
-456 IRFTTPVYVAPTEED
+456 IRFTTPVYVAPSE
-471 TTEETTENASEEA
+471 EETSESETSGEETSESETGEEESTKEEKSSESDESEEVVSEA
-484 SSEDA
+484 SSE
-489 SSEEASSESESES
+489 
-502 SSEEVTEE
+502 EE
-510 SAEKNTE
+510 SK
-517 SESESEKESTSEAET
+517 
-532 K
+532 

>member
-1 MNRFMKY
+1 MNRIMKY

-21 LGGCEQLEQKTP
+21 LGGCEQLEKKAP
-33 EDTVAVTF
+33 EDTVAVSF

-100 LNEYAEQNGIELSDA
+100 LNEYAKKNGIELSDD
-115 QKAKVDD
+115 QKAKVDE
-122 AIEKLKEE
+122 AIEKLQTES
-130 GEDYLNAVG
+130 EDYLDAVG

-188 ELTETTAAE
+188 ELTETTAADEATTEVSSDEDSSE
-197 EGTTV
+197 EASSIENTEAESESASKDVTTS
-202 TETESGSEEEASSEA
+202 TEEASSEKA
-217 GSSEETSEAGSEE
+217 STEE
-230 ASSENA
+230 ASSENV
-236 SDEAAS
+236 SKLS
-242 SEVASDEADSTEE
+242 SE
-255 ASTEKET
+255 ASTED
-262 ETSTEVATE
+262 STEV
-271 TETETESASD
+271 
-281 TEVVTEVATEAE
+281 
-293 SESESNTESDT
+293 
-304 ESDTEVSNGSEEST
+304 
-318 EAETLSEEEQE
+318 ETLSEEEQE

-335 DAADKILKEFED
+335 DAADKILKEFEE
-347 GSDAADFISDY
+347 GNDAADFISDY

-372 ISEEGTAVYN
+372 ISEDGTAVYN

-388 STDEC
+388 ATDEC
-393 TIYNSDDGSIYII
+393 TVYKSDDGSIYII
-406 RCLDDNDEE
+406 RCIDDNDEE

-429 TALFEEK
+429 TALFSEK
-436 YSEIQDASSK
+436 YAEIQDESSK
-446 FKVDQDVIDT
+446 FKVDEDVIDT
-456 IRFTTPVYVAPTEED
+456 IRFTTPVYVAPSE
-471 TTEETTENASEEA
+471 EETSESETSGEETSESETGEEESTKEEKSSESDESEEA
-484 SSEDA
+484 ISEA
-489 SSEEASSESESES
+489 SSEEAS
-502 SSEEVTEE
+502 
-510 SAEKNTE
+510 K
-517 SESESEKESTSEAET
+517 
-532 K
+532 